1 MSVPKYRRTGSQLD
15 CYDKAQ
21 AMRISALKDLLNS
34 MDATRC
40 SCRNPSEEKILLRL
54 AENLQDDLHSLVCN
68 ILHANAINPQYEW
81 EVNERRKFQDFALG
95 DCMSLQNDFLT
106 LATLFRG
113 SLHCLLHYATD
124 TQETEKMI
132 RSWRKYNN
140 EILKRI
146 KNKESVY
153 SHNPGNFCN
162 VNGNGNSNNNNANNT
177 NGVRPD

>member
-21 AMRISALKDLLNS
+21 SLQIAVLKDLPNAIS
-34 MDATRC
+34 AATGKSFNEAQLLFRQV
-40 SCRNPSEEKILLRL
+40 EK
-54 AENLQDDLHSLVCN
+54 LQDDMHSLVCN

-81 EVNERRKFQDFALG
+81 EVAERRHFQDFALG

-106 LATLFRG
+106 LATIWRDT
-113 SLHCLLHYATD
+113 LHCLLHYAT
-124 TQETEKMI
+124 ETEEVEKMV

-146 KNKESVY
+146 KNKGSICNR
-153 SHNPGNFCN
+153 NPGNFCN
-162 VNGNGNSNNNNANNT
+162 VNNNGNSNNNTADNL